1 MTLVSFT
8 RLQRQKPQVAPP
20 SSTGRP
26 WWDGANAGS
35 VSTDRGVAGRTG
47 AAGLATAWSAATHS
61 MVLYGD
67 ARAHLDV
74 ARHVTDGLNTGLAQF
89 GSVWL
94 PLPHI
99 LLVPLVAITP
109 LWHSAAAGAI
119 VGGVCFVYGALRVFS
134 LVEELSG
141 SRLAA
146 WCGFAAFI
154 LNLNMLYLQ
163 STALTEPVL
172 LALSIGAV
180 YHLAR
185 WMRIFGVRDLLWG
198 ALFVFCATLTRYEG
212 WALLATSVL
221 VVGVWA
227 SLNDRRQSRHR
238 RTWSC
243 SR

>member
-1 MTLVSFT
+1 MAL
-8 RLQRQKPQVAPP
+8 A
-20 SSTGRP
+20 
-26 WWDGANAGS
+26 
-35 VSTDRGVAGRTG
+35 
-47 AAGLATAWSAATHS
+47 AAGLATEWSAVHHS
-61 MVLYGD
+61 MLLYGD

-74 ARHVTDGLNTGLAQF
+74 ARRVTDGLTPGLAQL

-99 LLVPLVAITP
+99 LLVPLVALTP
-109 LWHSAAAGAI
+109 LWHNGAAGAI
-119 VGGVCFVYGALRVFS
+119 VGGAAFVYAALRVFS

-146 WCGFAAFI
+146 WCGFAVFVF
-154 LNLNMLYLQ
+154 NLNMLYLQ

-172 LALSIGAV
+172 LAFSIGAV

-185 WMRIFGVRDLLWG
+185 WMRTLGVRDLLWG

-212 WALLATSVL
+212 WALLAAAVL

-227 SLNDRRQSRHR
+227 N
-238 RTWSC
+238 
-243 SR
+243 